1 MEPKAPA
8 SELVNFFTSDCLS
21 PLYFWLS
28 RKEDNL
34 CLGRSLG
41 MEARAGIEPAI
52 ELLQSPALPLGYPAS
67 QRTRHLRAQWPPFKF
82 LVKQESLLA
91 CKTPKRSDKKIGDD
105 IRFVNTHEPF
115 IQPVLPDRQVRT
127 V

>member
-1 MEPKAPA
+1 
-8 SELVNFFTSDCLS
+8 
-21 PLYFWLS
+21 
-28 RKEDNL
+28 
-34 CLGRSLG
+34 

-67 QRTRHLRAQWPPFKF
+67 QRTRHLRAQRPPFKF

-105 IRFVNTHEPF
+105 IRFVYTHEPF
-115 IQPVLPDRQVRT
+115 IQPVLPDRQAGT
-127 V
+127 VEAKQMQQGGMPFRDTHGFLHRF